1 MSDMSRTRACA
12 LLIALATAGC
22 RTSEPAPSARLRR
35 PIPEAEASLLEPPVQ
50 LSAAGQ
56 PIDMGDLGGYAS
68 PALFDGD
75 GDNKLDLFV
84 GSGSGQVR
92 IYHNVGS
99 AHAASFAAGQPLK
112 TEGKEFRIPSA
123 EGGGAR
129 PQFADVDGD
138 RRLDLVLGSSDG
150 RPYFALGGENSL
162 LPPAMVRNRGG
173 GELILGKYWDYEAKQ
188 WANRVGARFSE
199 LHAVTAVPVDW
210 DNDGDID
217 LVAGTADGR
226 LVRWMNLGK
235 PLKAAFAEEPE
246 EIAIPAAPAAPE
258 QSEQGAAPATA
269 APTPAGHASPEIA
282 DWDQDGAWD
291 LVVGTDD
298 GAVRWARN
306 IGRNGSPA
314 FAPFQQ
320 LVAPDTDAAPG
331 RSARNVQV
339 DVADLNGDGRVD
351 LCVGDNEDV
360 DRSTLERIDALQRQR
375 SSNEELVHVLNGA
388 DDSARK
394 ALDPKSVAEVQAL
407 LKEYQ
412 SLQPD
417 LRSHGRVWLYART
430 PAKGH

>member
-1 MSDMSRTRACA
+1 MSDSSRSPACA
-12 LLIALATAGC
+12 LLLALAAAGC
-22 RTSEPAPSARLRR
+22 HTSEPAPSARLRR
-35 PIPEAEASLLEPPVQ
+35 PIPESEAALLEPPMR

-56 PIDMGDLGGYAS
+56 AIDLGDLGGYAS

-75 GDNKLDLFV
+75 GDNRLDLFV

-99 AHAASFAAGQPLK
+99 AHVASFAAGQLLK
-112 TEGKEFRIPSA
+112 SEGKEFRIPSA
-123 EGGGAR
+123 EGSGVR

-162 LPPAMVRNRGG
+162 LPPEMVRNRGG
-173 GELILGKYWDYEAKQ
+173 GELILGKYWDHEAKQ
-188 WANRVGARFSE
+188 WANRAGVRFGE

-217 LVAGTADGR
+217 LVVGTADGR

-235 PLKAAFAEEPE
+235 PLKAAFSEEPE
-246 EIAIPAAPAAPE
+246 EISIPAASDAP
-258 QSEQGAAPATA
+258 EQGAAPATS
-269 APTPAGHASPEIA
+269 AGHASPEIA

-291 LVVGTDD
+291 LVVGTAD

-306 IGRNGSPA
+306 IGRNGAPT
-314 FAPFQQ
+314 FAPFQE
-320 LVAPDTDAAPG
+320 LVSPATGAAAG

-360 DRSTLERIDALQRQR
+360 DRFTLERIDALKRQL
-375 SSNEELVHVLNGA
+375 SSNEELVHVLNGT
-388 DDSARK
+388 DDSAKK

-412 SLQPD
+412 SLQPE
-417 LRSHGRVWLYART
+417 LRSHGHVWLYARS
-430 PAKGH
+430 PAKGR